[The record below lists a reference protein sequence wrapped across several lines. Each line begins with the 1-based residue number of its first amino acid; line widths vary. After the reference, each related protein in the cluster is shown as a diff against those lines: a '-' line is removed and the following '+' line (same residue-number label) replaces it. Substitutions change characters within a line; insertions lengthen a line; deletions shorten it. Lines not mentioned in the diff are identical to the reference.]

1 MLKEMDDVDMLTL
14 VVQEMSKNFPTLWT
28 KLVHERDLLFL
39 LHQCTSIQLREFL
52 QLQIRMTMNQTLGR
66 VTCPESR
73 ITGNNPLRLRSY
85 SQFLHRNVPFPSRE
99 SCQHLELQWPGWP

>member
-1 MLKEMDDVDMLTL
+1 MDDVDMLTL
-14 VVQEMSKNFPTLWT
+14 VIQEMSKNFPTLWT
-28 KLVHERDLLFL
+28 TLVHERDL
-39 LHQCTSIQLREFL
+39 
-52 QLQIRMTMNQTLGR
+52 MTMNQTLGR

-99 SCQHLELQWPGWP
+99 SCQHLGVAVAGVAIVSGMYTSIKK